1 MIQEF
6 FVDAKNNGANI
17 RVFFQSVW
25 NANEQALNSSSPAP
39 TTTTPKSTA
48 KSTIVTTSESTSVS
62 LASSDSTTES
72 IAETNS
78 TSTTKKE

>member
-1 MIQEF
+1 
-6 FVDAKNNGANI
+6 
-17 RVFFQSVW
+17 
-25 NANEQALNSSSPAP
+25 
-39 TTTTPKSTA
+39 
-48 KSTIVTTSESTSVS
+48 VS